1 MTPPYVCS
9 FYLVFYAGLLIFV
22 DAGIVIFVD
31 AGFVIFVDAGFVIF
45 VDAGFVI
52 FVGWVVDGCV
62 AVVDTGL
69 VVVVDGCVAVVDTG
83 LVVVVDGCVAVVDG
97 CVAVVVDAFF
107 SALFSLFCSN
117 VILFCTSVLFTFLF
131 SFGIPRNSSVGAIIM
146 HVTKS
151 ITKRNIIERV
161 IPLLNMV
168 VILYKT
174 LTQ

>member
-31 AGFVIFVDAGFVIF
+31 AGFVIFV
-45 VDAGFVI
+45 
-52 FVGWVVDGCV
+52 GW
-62 AVVDTGL
+62 
-69 VVVVDGCVAVVDTG
+69 VVDGCVAVVDTG

-161 IPLLNMV
+161 IPLSNMV